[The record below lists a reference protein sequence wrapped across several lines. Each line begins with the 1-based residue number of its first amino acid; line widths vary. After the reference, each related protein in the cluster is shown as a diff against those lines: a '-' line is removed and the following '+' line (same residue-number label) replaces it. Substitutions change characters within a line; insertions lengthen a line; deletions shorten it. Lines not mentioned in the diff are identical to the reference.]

1 MSGNLDLNELRRH
14 IECGE
19 IDTVLVAFPDMQGRL
34 VGKRITGRFFLDHA
48 VHEMHVCDYL
58 LTVDMEMEPVPGYR
72 AASWDTGYGDFG
84 VRPDLGTLRRIPWLE
99 GTALVLGDCVD
110 AQGHELPHSPRAI
123 LKHQLARARALGL
136 EVKMGSELE
145 FYLFD
150 ESFESA
156 AEKEYRELKTAGR
169 YIEDYHI
176 FQTTKEESLIRA
188 VRNGME
194 GAGVPIEFSKGE
206 WGPGQAEINL
216 RYADALE
223 MADRHVIYK
232 NGIKEIAWQQDK
244 AVTFMAKWHD
254 ELAGNSCHIHTSLWD
269 AETGASKSADTSGA
283 NSSHS
288 DALTP
293 LFRSWIAGQLLL
305 ASEITL
311 FLAPFVNSYKRFKEG
326 SFAPTR
332 IAWSRDNRTAGFRL
346 VGSGKSLRS
355 ECRIPGGDCNPYLA
369 FAAIIAA
376 GLHGIKAGLEPP
388 PILEGNLY
396 ERDDLREVPMNLRDA
411 ICALDACAPMR
422 EAFGSE
428 VVEHYLHAARWEQS
442 EHDRQVT
449 DLERRRMFERG

>member
-1 MSGNLDLNELRRH
+1 MSGNLDPEVLRQQ
-14 IECGE
+14 IESGD

-58 LTVDMEMEPVPGYR
+58 LTVDMEMEPVPGYQ

-84 VRPDLGTLRRIPWLE
+84 VRPDLDTLRRIPWLE

-110 AQGHELPHSPRAI
+110 TQGDELPHSPRAI
-123 LKHQLARARALGL
+123 LKRQVARAQEHGL

-145 FYLFD
+145 FYIFD
-150 ESFESA
+150 ESFDSA
-156 AEKEYRELKTAGR
+156 AEKDYRELKTAGR

-176 FQTTKEESLIRA
+176 FQTTKEEPLIRA

-216 RYADALE
+216 RYADSLE

-254 ELAGNSCHIHTSLWD
+254 DFAGNSCHIHASLWD
-269 AETGASKSADTSGA
+269 AETGVSLSVDPSGADSADPSL
-283 NSSHS
+283 
-288 DALTP
+288 LTP
-293 LFRSWIAGQLLL
+293 RFRSWIAGQLSLTP
-305 ASEITL
+305 AITL

-346 VGSGKSLRS
+346 VGAGESLRC

-376 GLHGIKAGLEPP
+376 GLHGLEAGLEPP

-396 ERDDLREVPMNLRDA
+396 ERGDLEEVPMNLRDA
-411 ICALDACAPMR
+411 IDALDSSATMR
-422 EAFGSE
+422 DAFGSE
-428 VVEHYLHAARWEQS
+428 VVDHYLHAARWEQS